1 MGQEPTKGLA
11 EHSFPYST
19 PGIVTHPDA
28 FPIPN
33 YPTLH
38 FFVKFRSR
46 HHTSDPTI
54 CPPVRLEDNEACT
67 RSTES
72 NPTPNGL
79 KTQFHGGI
87 LPLKNRTAAA
97 AQESRKQV
105 KQPVTSFSA
114 TKPRNLVPKIHPSKS
129 GYPGGKYDL
138 VDSNFATS
146 CCKQEFASP
155 EDTDS
160 RDHFCCDST
169 RFPKNS
175 ADSRRRDSDNI
186 APSRARYNN
195 DPSFYQKLA
204 EQQRSLSL
212 KSKPT

>member
-1 MGQEPTKGLA
+1 M
-11 EHSFPYST
+11 
-19 PGIVTHPDA
+19 
-28 FPIPN
+28 
-33 YPTLH
+33 
-38 FFVKFRSR
+38 
-46 HHTSDPTI
+46 HTVYRIKSDPK
-54 CPPVRLEDNEACT
+54 RLE
-67 RSTES
+67 
-72 NPTPNGL
+72 NPISW
-79 KTQFHGGI
+79 GI
-87 LPLKNRTAAA
+87 LPLKNRTAPA

-114 TKPRNLVPKIHPSKS
+114 TRPRSLVPKIRPSKS
-129 GYPGGKYDL
+129 GYPGGKCDL
-138 VDSNFATS
+138 VDSNSATS

-160 RDHFCCDST
+160 RDHFCCEST

-195 DPSFYQKLA
+195 DPSFCQKLA
-204 EQQRSLSL
+204 GQQRSLSL